1 MKSYNNRADHPLRF
15 RSAVLLSV
23 VSACFLFSCESTS
36 KNNSDDTIKAQPKHE
51 TERGEMQVKVEGAN
65 ATRSGD
71 TLKIE
76 YPVLK
81 DKNDRIPDWVIN
93 PGLGGVTGA
102 IGVASRKGMGTKEQL
117 DEARLNARLEI
128 ASMLE
133 ARVQN
138 AGRSELE
145 ENTSVSGDDKSEQSR
160 KTRLKIERDILDMV
174 LAGTRQR
181 ALWFDPD
188 NGEAYLWIVLDGRL
202 LDVVDQHIV
211 DGVSVFIAN
220 TPVASEY
227 KPQRRK
233 APVPK
238 VYIQQAQPPQQEAKP
253 EPKPEDPKT
262 QAEKLEETLKP
273 IETIPSKD
281 EATKKK
287 TRR

>member
-1 MKSYNNRADHPLRF
+1 
-15 RSAVLLSV
+15 
-23 VSACFLFSCESTS
+23 
-36 KNNSDDTIKAQPKHE
+36 
-51 TERGEMQVKVEGAN
+51 MQVKVEGAN
-65 ATRSGD
+65 ATRQGD

-238 VYIQQAQPPQQEAKP
+238 VYIQQAQPQQEAKP

>member
-1 MKSYNNRADHPLRF
+1 MLSHTKGLSRLLGV
-15 RSAVLLSV
+15 RSALLLPAAF
-23 VSACFLFSCESTS
+23 ACLFASCQSPSNDSGDST
-36 KNNSDDTIKAQPKHE
+36 KTAPKSE
-51 TERGEMQVKVEGAN
+51 VEKGQMNVKVEGAT
-65 ATRSGD
+65 ATHEGD

-93 PGLGGVTGA
+93 PGFGGVTGA
-102 IGVASRKGMGTKEQL
+102 VGVASRKGLGTKEQL

-145 ENTSVSGDDKSEQSR
+145 ENTRVAGDNLSEESR
-160 KTRLKIERDILDMV
+160 KSRLKIERDILDMV

-188 NGEAYLWIVLDGRL
+188 NGECYIWIVLDGRL
-202 LDVVDQHIV
+202 RDVVDQQIV
-211 DGVSVFIAN
+211 EGVSVFVAN
-220 TPVASEY
+220 TPVANEY
-227 KPQRRK
+227 KPVRRK

-238 VYIQQAQPPQQEAKP
+238 VYVQQPDRRP
-253 EPKPEDPKT
+253 EPKPEAAPVPEKT
-262 QAEKLEETLKP
+262 QKEKLEDTLKP
-273 IETIPSKD
+273 IETIPSKAD
-281 EATKKK
+281 PKKG
-287 TRR
+287 RR